1 MKRREFIGLIGVAAM
16 LPLVSAAQDK
26 VPVVGLLRSTTAGP
40 FADLVAALRQ
50 GLREEGFEEARNLV
64 IEQRWADNVLDR
76 LPGLAAEL
84 VQRRAAVIVGNQT
97 AIEAVKAASP
107 SMPIIFVTGE
117 DPVRAGLVASL
128 NRPGGNVTGV
138 TFFGGSQL
146 NAKRMELLQE
156 IVPNAK
162 TVAVLGDPGYAAFE
176 RELPEVEATAR
187 KLGWRLLIE
196 RAGSPSEFETAF
208 AKFAKA
214 KADALL
220 ASGSP
225 LFTSQ
230 GKALA
235 ALAQTYRLPTIYDV
249 RNVAAAGGLISY
261 SSSLSGAYRQAGE
274 YAGRILK
281 GARPGELP
289 VLQATTFELT
299 INLKTAKAMGI
310 TIPPALLAT
319 ASEVI
324 E

>member
-1 MKRREFIGLIGVAAM
+1 
-16 LPLVSAAQDK
+16 
-26 VPVVGLLRSTTAGP
+26 
-40 FADLVAALRQ
+40 
-50 GLREEGFEEARNLV
+50 
-64 IEQRWADNVLDR
+64 
-76 LPGLAAEL
+76 
-84 VQRRAAVIVGNQT
+84 
-97 AIEAVKAASP
+97 
-107 SMPIIFVTGE
+107 
-117 DPVRAGLVASL
+117 
-128 NRPGGNVTGV
+128 V

-146 NAKRMELLQE
+146 NAKRMELLQQ

-176 RELPEVEATAR
+176 RELPEVEAAAK
-187 KLGWRLLIE
+187 KLGWRLVVE
-196 RAGSPSEFETAF
+196 RAANPGEFGPAF
-208 AKFAKA
+208 AKFASA
-214 KADALL
+214 NADALL
-220 ASGSP
+220 VSGSP

-230 GKALA
+230 GQALTALA
-235 ALAQTYRLPTIYDV
+235 KTYKLPAIYDV
-249 RNVAAAGGLISY
+249 RNVVAAGGLISY

-281 GARPGELP
+281 GAKPGELP

>member
-1 MKRREFIGLIGVAAM
+1 MKRREFISLIGGAAM
-16 LPLVSAAQDK
+16 LPLAAHAEQAM
-26 VPVVGLLRSTTAGP
+26 PVVGLLRSTTAGP
-40 FADLVAALRQ
+40 FADLVEALRQ
-50 GLREEGFEEARNLV
+50 GLKDEGYEEGRNLV

-76 LPGLAAEL
+76 LPAMAAEL
-84 VQRRAAVIVGNQT
+84 VQHRAKVIVGNQT
-97 AIEAVKAASP
+97 AIEAVKAAGP
-107 SMPIIFVTGE
+107 STPTIFVTGE
-117 DPVRAGLVASL
+117 DPVRAGLVPNL

-146 NAKRMELLQE
+146 NSKRMELLQQ

-162 TVAVLGDPGYAAFE
+162 IIGVLGDPGYVAFE
-176 RELPEVEATAR
+176 RELPEVEATAN
-187 KLGWRLLIE
+187 KLGWRLVVE
-196 RAGSPSEFETAF
+196 RAAGPGEFEGAF
-208 AKFAKA
+208 KKFANA

-230 GKALA
+230 GKTLA
-235 ALAQTYRLPTIYDV
+235 ALAQTYKLPAIYDV
-249 RNVAAAGGLISY
+249 RNVVAAGGLISY

-281 GARPGELP
+281 GAKPGELP

-310 TIPPALLAT
+310 AIPPALLAT